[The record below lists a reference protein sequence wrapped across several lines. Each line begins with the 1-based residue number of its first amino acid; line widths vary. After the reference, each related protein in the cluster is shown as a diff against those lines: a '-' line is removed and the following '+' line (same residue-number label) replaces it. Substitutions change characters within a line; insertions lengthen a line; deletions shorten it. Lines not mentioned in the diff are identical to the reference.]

1 MVLRLFALVAV
12 ATLCCSGCL
21 KGGGS
26 RVDDL
31 LSRQEQHA
39 RQISQM
45 SKKID
50 TVDEK
55 LSGIQES
62 VNALLG
68 AGSGTSSAKGQELV
82 VASDFAS
89 TQEYQDI
96 MQLMG
101 VLQEQVAMVQ
111 GDFAGFQDNQRVARE
126 LEVLRDRGAA
136 FQALGQPG
144 EMSRRLDLLVRNFS
158 GNIADAAT
166 KSQFLQDVETT
177 KASFFTSLSPEEKL
191 QRARALLSE
200 SINNADPDDRRRG
213 MLERQLR
220 SLDEADNAEEL
231 GERVDRFLQFQR
243 MRELG
248 EMTQKYNIPEDVV
261 RDSGLVSFGGRGG
274 PGMGRGGGTRG
285 RRGR

>member
-1 MVLRLFALVAV
+1 
-12 ATLCCSGCL
+12 
-21 KGGGS
+21 
-26 RVDDL
+26 
-31 LSRQEQHA
+31 
-39 RQISQM
+39 M